1 MFDYKTL
8 QTYPDKV
15 ADLTCHEDIVQAIA
29 SWTES
34 ELAKYSATSDG
45 SLVNRQIVG
54 RPILQTDEIVPDG
67 NRYMDYVGMIVDVLY
82 EPFVRRT
89 ILFLTDYTENPE
101 PFIAN
106 PTEDDAKQ
114 GIAHQLLLQC
124 TLFDD
129 QSDKCPPVQYGD
141 FVYLR
146 NCVKKKRVCLEIAI
160 HGGKD
165 SKSSVRILS
174 DPTQEPLLQKLLERK
189 RNYRPKL
196 KRKRQKMPE
205 PIQVNTTSLR
215 TTVKGLNAWI
225 SIRDIL
231 RLDKDITGKYLTRA
245 FVIDHKPKNFK
256 HWIRGWCSN
265 CQKTSDISSEWC
277 TICRN
282 RQKPVYQ
289 FCLLLQDM
297 EGFKMLVY
305 GFEDDAE
312 ELLDGM
318 PASEVL
324 KDNALFKRLKKT
336 VRMAGGKEATE
347 YFDFGIKSYISQTG
361 ERKYRIC
368 DTTLILDEE

>member
-1 MFDYKTL
+1 MTDFNASLTVTDPTLVYNTINANLFKRNRESLPKLANDYIIVFKNIKLNAFHSHLQLYGDEDTHFTVFDYKTL

-215 TTVKGLNAWI
+215 T
-225 SIRDIL
+225 S
-231 RLDKDITGKYLTRA
+231 
-245 FVIDHKPKNFK
+245 KN
-256 HWIRGWCSN
+256 W
-265 CQKTSDISSEWC
+265 
-277 TICRN
+277 
-282 RQKPVYQ
+282 Y
-289 FCLLLQDM
+289 
-297 EGFKMLVY
+297 
-305 GFEDDAE
+305 
-312 ELLDGM
+312 
-318 PASEVL
+318 
-324 KDNALFKRLKKT
+324 
-336 VRMAGGKEATE
+336 
-347 YFDFGIKSYISQTG
+347 
-361 ERKYRIC
+361 
-368 DTTLILDEE
+368 